1 MIRKFYYLMSFFIFF
16 ILPFSSEISLA
27 DFMEIEL
34 IYIKGGCYQMGD
46 TFGDGEYDETPLHKV
61 CVKDF
66 YLGKYEITQG
76 QWTKIMGNNPSAF
89 PSGNSHPVEWVS
101 WNDTQQFLKTINR
114 VTGETYR
121 LPTEAEW
128 EFAWRARGQNIKF
141 GTQTGNLTPHLAN
154 YGSEKFG
161 EGSALD
167 GFEFTSPVGSYPPN
181 QLGLYDMSG
190 NVWEWVSDWKEINDN
205 YYQRSPE
212 ENPQG
217 AEKTRR
223 KVGRGGSWNFSS
235 RALRCSNRFSNW
247 IQANCLSYGFRIAK
261 DVIQ

>member
-1 MIRKFYYLMSFFIFF
+1 MVRKLYYLVSFFVLS
-16 ILPFSSEISLA
+16 ILPFNPVKSLA
-27 DFMEIEL
+27 DVMDIEL
-34 IYIKGGCYQMGD
+34 IYIQGGCYQMGD
-46 TFGDGEYDETPLHKV
+46 TFGDGEYDE
-61 CVKDF
+61 
-66 YLGKYEITQG
+66 
-76 QWTKIMGNNPSAF
+76 
-89 PSGNSHPVEWVS
+89 
-101 WNDTQQFLKTINR
+101 
-114 VTGETYR
+114 
-121 LPTEAEW
+121 W
-128 EFAWRARGQNIKF
+128 EFACRNRGQNIKF
-141 GTQTGNLTPHLAN
+141 GTQTGHITPDLAN

-167 GFEFTSPVGSYPPN
+167 GFEFTAPVGSYPPN

-235 RALRCSNRFSNW
+235 KALRCSNRFSNW
-247 IQANCLSYGFRIAK
+247 TQANCLSYGFRIAK
-261 DVIQ
+261 DAIR